1 MHVLKRPIV
10 GLVGLVIALA
20 LAGCTLGE
28 RQEEPRTASATPVAW
43 ATRPGD
49 PALVPSATPLDSA
62 PEASATPP
70 AVAEE
75 PSDTPLPLSSP
86 TPAPSLTPPPSLTP
100 LPTFGPPPS
109 FTPPPTFGPPPSFT
123 PLPTSPTV
131 LPVGT
136 LASSLT
142 PTLTRTP
149 FVFPTLAPTRTPAPT
164 GSPTPAAIAARVCPT
179 CGFLRLRGT
188 PGTSGEVLRHLA
200 ADAPLELIG
209 RTEDAAWVQVI
220 AEDGARGWVAAD
232 YLSVESDLSGLAV
245 TGSAVDAPPSVDN
258 LGAITGVTST
268 ARQIFLDG
276 RAKGNIPYA
285 FTKVGDS
292 ISAAPQFLTQ
302 FGTAQYNLGQYAS
315 LRDAIG
321 WFSGPNGRGANPF
334 VASSLAA
341 RNGWGTTS
349 VLDPANADP
358 NLCHPGETPLEC
370 EYRVTKPAVALI
382 MFGTNDSGG
391 LPLAEFRAN
400 LDTIVRT
407 SIRMGVI
414 PVLST
419 IPPKQYNPAT
429 DGRVAEFNQAII
441 SIAQMYDV
449 PLWNYWQTMISLPNN
464 GLDPDGVHPS
474 TPPDANTAVFDAEH
488 LRYGYT
494 ARNLGALQ
502 VLDTLRQ
509 QVLYDGD
516 QAPAVAAPDL
526 PAQEIPAGSLLEPT
540 GCEGTLPPRLV
551 VGRAGRVTPGLPNKL
566 RAAPTT
572 ASGQVG
578 SVPAEATFT
587 VLDGPTC
594 AEGLYWWQVAYGSTV
609 GWTAEGDA
617 QEYYLE
623 PVG

>member
-1 MHVLKRPIV
+1 MHVLKRLAV

-28 RQEEPRTASATPVAW
+28 QQETPRPASATPVAW
-43 ATRPGD
+43 ATHAGD
-49 PALVPSATPLDSA
+49 PALVPSATPLDLAPEASATPLDSA

-70 AVAEE
+70 AVAQD
-75 PSDTPLPLSSP
+75 PSATPLPLPSL
-86 TPAPSLTPPPSLTP
+86 TPAPSLTPPPSA
-100 LPTFGPPPS
+100 
-109 FTPPPTFGPPPSFT
+109 T

-131 LPVGT
+131 LPLAT
-136 LASSLT
+136 LMPSVTPAPSLT
-142 PTLTRTP
+142 PSLTRTP

-164 GSPTPAAIAARVCPT
+164 GSPTPAAVAARVCPT

-188 PGTSGEVLRHLA
+188 PGTGGEVLRHLA

-220 AEDGARGWVAAD
+220 TEDGARGWVAAD

-245 TGSAVDAPPSVDN
+245 TGSAVDAPPSADN

-358 NLCHPGETPLEC
+358 NLCRPGETPLEC

-441 SIAQMYDV
+441 SIAQTYDV

-502 VLDTLRQ
+502 MLDALRQ

-578 SVPAEATFT
+578 SIPAEATFT